1 MRKFVKT
8 FAGFALCLG
17 LGVLVSSCSSSQA
30 VNFKIHTDPEGS
42 HVVYRISQSDGAK
55 ATEWIY
61 LGVTPYKGVTL
72 FNGDALEDESTISI
86 KVMQNG
92 YLDQIKEW
100 NGEQFLEEY
109 ENEGLIFWTPHL
121 VRSSQ

>member
-1 MRKFVKT
+1 MRRFFYISYKVVI
-8 FAGFALCLG
+8 GIG
-17 LGVLVSSCSSSQA
+17 LGFVLSSCSSTQSI
-30 VNFKIHTDPEGS
+30 NFKIHTDPEGS
-42 HVVYRISQSDGAK
+42 HVVYKISHTDAQA

-72 FNGDALEDESTISI
+72 FDDDVLEDDDRISV

-92 YLDQIKEW
+92 YLDQVKEW

-109 ENEGLIFWTPHL
+109 ENQGIIFWTPHL
-121 VRSSQ
+121 VRSN

>member
-1 MRKFVKT
+1 MGKFLNS
-8 FAGFALCLG
+8 FAGMALCCG
-17 LGVLVSSCSSSQA
+17 LALLVSSCSSSQA

-42 HVVYRISQSDGAK
+42 HVVYKISQNDGTK

-72 FNGDALEDESTISI
+72 FNGDALEDESTISV

-92 YLDQIKEW
+92 YLDQVKEW
-100 NGEQFLEEY
+100 NGAQFLEEY

-121 VRSSQ
+121 VRSTQ